1 MKPPNKTHTAKVN
14 GAETGAKVSFGGL
27 KIPEKYI
34 KKR

>member
-14 GAETGAKVSFGGL
+14 GAETPFEAL
-27 KIPEKYI
+27 MTPEKYT